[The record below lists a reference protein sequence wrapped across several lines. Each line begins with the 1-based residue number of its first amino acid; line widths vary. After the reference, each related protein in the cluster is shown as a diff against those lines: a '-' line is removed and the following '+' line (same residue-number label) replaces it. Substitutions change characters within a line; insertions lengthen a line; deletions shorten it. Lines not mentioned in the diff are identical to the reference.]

1 MIHQN
6 LKEKKKVDN
15 KDGIKS
21 GKDSSSK
28 QLERIE
34 EKKHKQ
40 KDSNNKDHKKKG
52 IPDKDLDNTLNNND
66 SLLAYINS
74 NIDNKQNLKN

>member
-40 KDSNNKDHKKKG
+40 KAMSWKAFSIQANHT
-52 IPDKDLDNTLNNND
+52 PL
-66 SLLAYINS
+66 
-74 NIDNKQNLKN
+74 